1 MARLTLAELTSG
13 LDSFTALKI
22 VEAVKGL
29 ARRGKTVIA
38 IVHQPS
44 TDIFEAFDRIYLL
57 AAGREVY
64 QVRRSPRQ

>member
-1 MARLTLAELTSG
+1 MVTATELTSG

-22 VEAVKGL
+22 VQVVKAL
-29 ARRGKTVIA
+29 AHQGKTVIA

-44 TDIFEAFDRIYLL
+44 TNIFEAFDRIYLL

-64 QVRRSPRQ
+64 QVREDGRR